1 MDYRK
6 YRCNL
11 WERLGCLARRDGQS
25 QQRSRGCFTVHGMEW
40 CWLFL

>member
-1 MDYRK
+1 MVIVNIGVICGNDWGVCKQGR
-6 YRCNL
+6 
-11 WERLGCLARRDGQS
+11 QS